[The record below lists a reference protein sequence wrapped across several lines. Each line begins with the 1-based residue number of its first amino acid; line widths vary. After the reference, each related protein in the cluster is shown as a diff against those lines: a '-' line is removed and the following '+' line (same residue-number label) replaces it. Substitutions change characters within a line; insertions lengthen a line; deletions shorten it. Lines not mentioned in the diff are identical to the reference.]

1 MKLQEDL
8 KSTKC
13 KKNSIKYLGFFMDCN
28 LNWKNR
34 VPELS
39 KTISSSIGILLKL
52 RNFVTID
59 ILIQVYYSIIY
70 SFLIYCFLVWGNTYK
85 TNIEPLV
92 ILQKKAISII
102 IFRHT
107 GHILLIF
114 SRNSTY

>member
-1 MKLQEDL
+1 
-8 KSTKC
+8 
-13 KKNSIKYLGFFMDCN
+13 MDCN

-70 SFLIYCFLVWGNTYK
+70 SFLIYGVLVWGNTYK